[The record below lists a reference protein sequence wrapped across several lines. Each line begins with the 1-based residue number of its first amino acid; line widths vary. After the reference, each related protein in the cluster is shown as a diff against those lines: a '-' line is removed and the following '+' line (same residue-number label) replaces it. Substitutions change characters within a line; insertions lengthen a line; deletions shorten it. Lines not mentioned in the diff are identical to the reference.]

1 MDRRSKNN
9 RKALQTAGLAVVALT
24 GFGWSQAAHAA
35 IHINLNGQPLAT
47 SVAPVSYNNRTLVPM
62 RDIFE
67 ALGATIQWH
76 PVTQNVTAQKDLT
89 NITLQINNPIA
100 IINGRRVQLDQPPL
114 VINNRT
120 MVPLRFVAEAL
131 DAKVDWNG
139 AAELVAITTANANNT
154 GTTLAANESY
164 NDAGDTAPA
173 AGAPAN
179 NNTVP
184 ADLNDLPAPA
194 PPNNPPALGVP
205 TDNSDRYRDQ
215 NADRNRDNWNR
226 DNRDRDNRDRDNH
239 DRDNRDRDNRDRN
252 QQVAAVRTISV
263 PEGVVIPVTLDQPL
277 SSATAVVGQ
286 RFTTSVASMRLGDSE
301 FPVGSKI
308 EGMVVEAR
316 PKNGDNP
323 GVLDFDF
330 RNLTLPDGTH
340 IPLRGELISL
350 DNNNV
355 GIAHGRVV
363 AKTGAHN
370 NSNDKL
376 KVIGIGAA
384 GGYLLG
390 RILNTNKTA
399 TTVAGAV
406 GGYLFGRSRDQK
418 AAEASLPRG
427 ARLGIRLD
435 DAVTYADTTNYG
447 AYRTSFLQTEAND
460 NASYSDRYPI
470 DAGATY
476 PGDNYG
482 DRHPDTHATVNN
494 DDAYNNG
501 SFTNSETYSTGAEVN
516 GGNTAAAYPPAAT
529 NTYPVP
535 ATGLQVAPARAISV
549 PAGVVVPVT
558 LDTPLSSANAQV
570 GQPFTTTVVS
580 QRLGDSEFPV
590 GSKIEG
596 VVVESRPRNGDNPGV
611 LDFDFRS
618 ALLPDGTRVP
628 LHGELISLDD
638 KSVTTSQGRI
648 VAKQG
653 ASKSSNDRLKVVG
666 IGAAGGYLLGRVL
679 NTNKTL
685 TTILGAVG
693 GYLYGQSKDQKPAEA
708 SLSRGTKLAVR
719 LDNDVTYADRSGYAA
734 HRNAYLR

>member
-9 RKALQTAGLAVVALT
+9 SKALQTAGLAVVALT

-47 SVAPVSYNNRTLVPM
+47 SVAPISYNNRTLVPM

-89 NITLQINNPIA
+89 NITLQINNPTA

-139 AAELVAITTANANNT
+139 AAELVEITTANANSAGT
-154 GTTLAANESY
+154 GTTLAANNESY
-164 NDAGDTAPA
+164 TGAA
-173 AGAPAN
+173 AGA
-179 NNTVP
+179 NTTP
-184 ADLNDLPAPA
+184 SDLNDLPAPVRTADNGA
-194 PPNNPPALGVP
+194 PLGGPADVAS
-205 TDNSDRYRDQ
+205 NRDRDRNRDQ
-215 NADRNRDNWNR
+215 DRDRNADRNRGNW
-226 DNRDRDNRDRDNH
+226 
-239 DRDNRDRDNRDRN
+239 NRDRDNRDRN
-252 QQVAAVRTISV
+252 QQVAAARTISV
-263 PEGVVIPVTLDQPL
+263 PEGVVVPVTLDQPL

-286 RFTTSVASMRLGDSE
+286 NFTTSVASMRLGDSE

-308 EGMVVEAR
+308 EGIVVEAR
-316 PKNGDNP
+316 PKDGDNP

-330 RNLTLPDGTH
+330 RNLILPDGNR
-340 IPLRGELISL
+340 IPIRGELISL
-350 DNNNV
+350 DNNSV
-355 GIAHGRVV
+355 GMAQGRVV
-363 AKTGAHN
+363 AKTGAH
-370 NSNDKL
+370 SSSGDKL

-384 GGYLLG
+384 GGYILG

-399 TTVAGAV
+399 TTIAGAV
-406 GGYLFGRSRDQK
+406 GGYLYGRSRDRK
-418 AAEASLPRG
+418 AAEATLPRG

-435 DAVTYADTTNYG
+435 DAVTYADTTNY
-447 AYRTSFLQTEAND
+447 AEYRTSFLRTQAND
-460 NASYSDRYPI
+460 TGPYTDRYPT
-470 DAGATY
+470 ATSGNVY
-476 PGDNYG
+476 PGDNY
-482 DRHPDTHATVNN
+482 PNANATVANN
-494 DDAYNNG
+494 NDAYNNG
-501 SFTNSETYSTGAEVN
+501 TFTNSETYSTGAEVN
-516 GGNTAAAYPPAAT
+516 GNNTAPIYPPAT
-529 NTYPVP
+529 GNTYPVP
-535 ATGLQVAPARAISV
+535 ATGNTYPVPGQQVAPARTISV

-558 LDTPLSSANAQV
+558 LDTALSSGSARV
-570 GQPFTTTVVS
+570 GQTFTTSVVS

-596 VVVESRPRNGDNPGV
+596 VVVESRPKNGDNPGV
-611 LDFDFRS
+611 LDFDFRNV
-618 ALLPDGTRVP
+618 LLPDGTRLP
-628 LHGELISLDD
+628 LRGELISLDD
-638 KSVTTSQGRI
+638 KSVTTTQGRI

-653 ASKSSNDRLKVVG
+653 ASKSSGDKLKVIG

-708 SLSRGTKLAVR
+708 SVPRGAKLAIR
-719 LDNDVTYADRSGYAA
+719 LNDDVTYTDRSGYAA
-734 HRNAYLR
+734 YRTAYLR